1 MALSGRERLMR
12 EQEEERKRRK
22 AERNRPD
29 QYKGG
34 KRAKTS
40 TPEKRERG
48 AQQARETWDK
58 TKKFAGDAW
67 SKRGEIG
74 TRIGDA
80 LKIAGSGSDVSG
92 LGSGTFHSRKSKETP
107 LSGSEFEQGLNLG
120 LQMNPQTEAEKQIN
134 NNTNKIYNVAEN
146 TRAAGKWSGNIHSS
160 ARNSA
165 LRSKMR
171 TQEQF
176 QGPSAE
182 MGAHQADMYAQE
194 QANLARKQLEKM
206 SKTPTTGKNQPGGG
220 TGTVPKDKASNTP
233 FPTAEIYNKKP
244 NLGTE
249 IFKPGGARPPG
260 IGFKE
265 GGKAM
270 EKINKSKKGTGIT
283 NEQALAAF
291 ETFAKAIAANSK
303 KDDDRFHTFNNKQF
317 SYSPW

>member
-12 EQEEERKRRK
+12 EQEEERKRK
-22 AERNRPD
+22 KEQRNRTD

-34 KRAKTS
+34 ERSRTS
-40 TPEKRERG
+40 TLEKREKG
-48 AQQARETWDK
+48 AEQARETWNK
-58 TKKFAGDAW
+58 AKKLTGDSLKFGGKLLSSLDLRDRIASEGEQFKAG
-67 SKRGEIG
+67 
-74 TRIGDA
+74 
-80 LKIAGSGSDVSG
+80 
-92 LGSGTFHSRKSKETP
+92 KE
-107 LSGSEFEQGLNLG
+107 FNQGLNLG

-146 TRAAGKWSGNIHSS
+146 
-160 ARNSA
+160 
-165 LRSKMR
+165 
-171 TQEQF
+171 
-176 QGPSAE
+176 
-182 MGAHQADMYAQE
+182 
-194 QANLARKQLEKM
+194 
-206 SKTPTTGKNQPGGG
+206 

>member
-1 MALSGRERLMR
+1 MALGRTRLMR
-12 EQEEERKRRK
+12 EQEEERKRK
-22 AERNRPD
+22 KEQRNRTD

-34 KRAKTS
+34 ERSRTS
-40 TPEKRERG
+40 TLEKREKG
-48 AQQARETWDK
+48 AEQARETWNK
-58 TKKFAGDAW
+58 AKKLTGDSLKFGGKLLSSLDLRDRIASEGEQFKAG
-67 SKRGEIG
+67 
-74 TRIGDA
+74 
-80 LKIAGSGSDVSG
+80 
-92 LGSGTFHSRKSKETP
+92 KE
-107 LSGSEFEQGLNLG
+107 FNQGLNLG